1 MEKLKQILTACLF
14 LILPLCGCADSEA
27 EEVRQR
33 YASLPDGLYAV
44 IVTDKGDIV
53 LQLYFEETPMT
64 VANFVGLAEGT
75 IRTTY
80 REGKPFYD
88 GLTFH
93 RVVDGFVIQG
103 GDPKGNGT
111 GGPGYKFRD
120 EFVYGLKHDS
130 EGVLSMANSGPN
142 TNGSQFFITLSATP
156 HLDYVH
162 TVFGKVVEGM
172 DVVRQIRQGDEMK
185 RVIIVRNGEK
195 ASAFIVD
202 DDVFSEH
209 RSTLPQR
216 QQAFEKKMNET
227 VLAQVGKDFGKAI
240 EAANG
245 IRYIVEKNGDG
256 PRPQTGNTVTVHYTG
271 RLTNGQ
277 IFDSS
282 VGRAPFAFQVGTGQV
297 IKGWDQMVGEMRKGE
312 KRKVLL
318 PPETAYGSRGA
329 GPIPPNSW
337 LVFEIEVLDI
347 SE

>member
-156 HLDYVH
+156 HLDYIH

-172 DVVRQIRQGDEMK
+172 DVVKQIKQGDEMK

-195 ASAFIVD
+195 AEKFIVD
-202 DDVFSEH
+202 DEVFTKH
-209 RSTLPQR
+209 RSTLSER
-216 QQAFEKKMNET
+216 RRIFEEKMNEN

-271 RLTNGQ
+271 RLTDGQ

-282 VGRAPFAFQVGTGQV
+282 VGRAPFTFQVGTGQV

-318 PPETAYGSRGA
+318 PPDMAYGSRGA

-347 SE
+347 AE

>member
-1 MEKLKQILTACLF
+1 MFKIKRILSALLF
-14 LILPLCGCADSEA
+14 TILPLCGCADGEA
-27 EEVRQR
+27 EAIRQR
-33 YASLPDGLYAV
+33 YSSLPDGLYAV
-44 IVTDKGDIV
+44 IVTEKGNIV
-53 LQLYFEETPMT
+53 LQLYFDQTPMT

-111 GGPGYKFRD
+111 GGPGYKLKD
-120 EFVYGLKHDS
+120 EFVYELKHDS

-162 TVFGKVVEGM
+162 TVFGKVIEGM
-172 DVVRQIRQGDEMK
+172 DVVKNIEQGDKMK
-185 RVIIVRNGEK
+185 RVIIVRNGEA
-195 ASAFIVD
+195 ASQFIID
-202 DDVFSEH
+202 DD
-209 RSTLPQR
+209 
-216 QQAFEKKMNET
+216 AFTKYRLSLTERRKIFEDKMNENML
-227 VLAQVGKDFGKAI
+227 VQVGKDFGKAI
-240 EAANG
+240 EAPNG
-245 IRYIVEKNGDG
+245 IRYIIEKAGDG
-256 PRPQTGNTVTVHYTG
+256 PRPKQGETVTVHYTG
-271 RLTNGQ
+271 KLTDGQ

-282 VGRAPFAFQVGTGQV
+282 IGRGPFSFQVGTGQV

-318 PPETAYGSRGA
+318 PPDMAYGSRGV

-337 LVFEIEVLDI
+337 LVFEIEVLKI
-347 SE
+347 GE

>member
-1 MEKLKQILTACLF
+1 MLKAKKILSALF
-14 LILPLCGCADSEA
+14 LMILPLCGCADGNAEA
-27 EEVRQR
+27 IRKQ

-44 IVTDKGDIV
+44 IVTEKGNIV
-53 LQLYFEETPMT
+53 LELYFEQTPMT

-111 GGPGYKFRD
+111 GGPGYKLKD
-120 EFVYGLKHDS
+120 EFVYDLKHES

-156 HLDYVH
+156 HLDYIH

-172 DVVRQIRQGDEMK
+172 DVVKNIEQNDKMK
-185 RVIIVRNGEK
+185 RVVIVRNGEI
-195 ASAFIVD
+195 ASHFIIND
-202 DDVFSEH
+202 ESFTKYRLS
-209 RSTLPQR
+209 LPER
-216 QQAFEKKMNET
+216 KKIFEEKINENMF
-227 VLAQVGKDFGKAI
+227 AQVGKDFGKAI
-240 EAANG
+240 EAPNG
-245 IRYIVEKNGDG
+245 IRYIVERSGSG
-256 PRPQTGNTVTVHYTG
+256 SRPKKGETVTVHYTG
-271 RLTNGQ
+271 KLTNGQ

-282 VGRAPFAFQVGTGQV
+282 VGRAPFSFQVGTGQV
-297 IKGWDQMVGEMRKGE
+297 IRGWDQMVGEMRKGE

-318 PPETAYGSRGA
+318 PPDMAYGSRGA

-337 LVFEIEVLDI
+337 LVFEIEVLKIGD
-347 SE
+347 